1 MKTVKLNNVS
11 KKYKDKVVLDNV
23 NISFKTG
30 NSYMLVGYN
39 GAGKTTLLK
48 IIIGLITPT
57 KGEVE
62 KKEIK
67 IGYVPEKYILPE
79 YIKVKDYLMVLG
91 KLRKIPY
98 SKLCSIIDS
107 NLKEWGLYEYRD
119 YKVKQLSKGMIQKIV
134 LIQCFFHEPDLYI
147 FDEALN
153 GLDIKMQEKLLKK
166 IGDLKKQKKIVIIT
180 SHYPKLYE
188 EYIDIIYLIE
198 NAKVRKIDKEEC

>member
-1 MKTVKLNNVS
+1 
-11 KKYKDKVVLDNV
+11 
-23 NISFKTG
+23 
-30 NSYMLVGYN
+30 
-39 GAGKTTLLK
+39 
-48 IIIGLITPT
+48 
-57 KGEVE
+57 
-62 KKEIK
+62 
-67 IGYVPEKYILPE
+67 
-79 YIKVKDYLMVLG
+79 
-91 KLRKIPY
+91 
-98 SKLCSIIDS
+98 
-107 NLKEWGLYEYRD
+107 
-119 YKVKQLSKGMIQKIV
+119 MIQKVV